1 MPLLAVAL
9 RRIESAKS
17 PVSRRLS
24 RGRRLKTRVGTA
36 EIAAMTI
43 SDPVRSFEIQRAERL
58 MQRETFEQ
66 AGGRARSLGVP
77 RDANPFV
84 KRETPYVDE
93 GRLKVLAEHW
103 WNGWDRWT
111 PRRAALPKKDGE

>member
-1 MPLLAVAL
+1 
-9 RRIESAKS
+9 
-17 PVSRRLS
+17 
-24 RGRRLKTRVGTA
+24 
-36 EIAAMTI
+36 MTI